1 MHLSVRPS
9 IHPPAHLSIHPF
21 NRLSIHLQ
29 PAGHPSTHP
38 SIRSLSLHSLVH
50 HPFIPLTVHSSVHTP
65 SCPPTHEAIYPRT
78 QRLCTF
84 LTFHV
89 STDFLKRASRH
100 PSTHPTTYLSVHV
113 NRRLSVHTQPSTHTH
128 RSSRCLTVRSSTR
141 SASQPA
147 RATIGQSV
155 TRPSC
160 RAQAEA
166 GPCPPP
172 GDMAASGALP
182 LPRTGA
188 GARSTPRPCG
198 GFGAHAAPSVRRAG
212 PDLEGRG
219 GRPAAGGAVHG
230 HAGAGAG
237 AAGGARPAGA
247 CRGEPR
253 DCQLRTGTWPG
264 RRPGAPL
271 PTRSRGHLPAPEP
284 QFPVGTSCWEGH
296 CFDELERLGE
306 PKLVGV
312 LGSRSLLT
320 RPPTGP
326 GDSRGQRGQG
336 LGAHAQQQGE
346 LRGPA
351 LPVRAPGHSCGR
363 RPRPLTAATGRPAS
377 T

>member
-1 MHLSVRPS
+1 MHLPVRPS

-89 STDFLKRASRH
+89 SADFLKRASTH
-100 PSTHPTTYLSVHV
+100 PSTHLTTYLSVHV

-128 RSSRCLTVRSSTR
+128 RSSRCLTVRSSTW

-166 GPCPPP
+166 GPCPPT

-182 LPRTGA
+182 LPRAGPEP
-188 GARSTPRPCG
+188 GAR
-198 GFGAHAAPSVRRAG
+198 HA
-212 PDLEGRG
+212 
-219 GRPAAGGAVHG
+219 
-230 HAGAGAG
+230 
-237 AAGGARPAGA
+237 PAGA
-247 CRGEPR
+247 SALTRPR
-253 DCQLRTGTWPG
+253 LSVAQALTLKDAEGGLLQEALST
-264 RRPGAPL
+264 A
-271 PTRSRGHLPAPEP
+271 TR
-284 QFPVGTSCWEGH
+284 
-296 CFDELERLGE
+296 ELERARQE
-306 PKLVGV
+306 
-312 LGSRSLLT
+312 
-320 RPPTGP
+320 
-326 GDSRGQRGQG
+326 
-336 LGAHAQQQGE
+336 AHGRQERAE
-346 LRGPA
+346 VSPA
-351 LPVRAPGHSCGR
+351 TVSCARAPGLAGAQARPSPPGPGGTSQPPSLSFPWAPLAGR
-363 RPRPLTAATGRPAS
+363 GTVLMS
-377 T
+377 

>member
-1 MHLSVRPS
+1 MHLSVRPP

-21 NRLSIHLQ
+21 NHLSIHLQ
-29 PAGHPSTHP
+29 PAGHASTHP

-50 HPFIPLTVHSSVHTP
+50 HPFIPLTVHSVHTP

-147 RATIGQSV
+147 RATIGQSPD
-155 TRPSC
+155 RP
-160 RAQAEA
+160 A
-166 GPCPPP
+166 GHRQRPDPVHPW
-172 GDMAASGALP
+172 GHGRLWGAAPSQS
-182 LPRTGA
+182 GA

-247 CRGEPR
+247 CTGEPR

-264 RRPGAPL
+264 RRLGAPL

-296 CFDELERLGE
+296 CLDELERLGE

>member
-1 MHLSVRPS
+1 
-9 IHPPAHLSIHPF
+9 
-21 NRLSIHLQ
+21 
-29 PAGHPSTHP
+29 
-38 SIRSLSLHSLVH
+38 
-50 HPFIPLTVHSSVHTP
+50 
-65 SCPPTHEAIYPRT
+65 
-78 QRLCTF
+78 
-84 LTFHV
+84 
-89 STDFLKRASRH
+89 
-100 PSTHPTTYLSVHV
+100 
-113 NRRLSVHTQPSTHTH
+113 
-128 RSSRCLTVRSSTR
+128 
-141 SASQPA
+141 
-147 RATIGQSV
+147 
-155 TRPSC
+155 
-160 RAQAEA
+160 
-166 GPCPPP
+166 
-172 GDMAASGALP
+172 MAASGALP
-182 LPRTGA
+182 LPRAGA

-237 AAGGARPAGA
+237 AAGGAWPAGA

-284 QFPVGTSCWEGH
+284 QFPVGTSCWAGH
-296 CFDELERLGE
+296 CLDELERLGE

-312 LGSRSLLT
+312 LGSRSLPT

-351 LPVRAPGHSCGR
+351 LPVRCAWAQLRETPQASHRCHGEAGIHLRQGPARRAPAEREAGGQAGG
-363 RPRPLTAATGRPAS
+363 RPLSLPRTHAALPGQHHASAPAFLPPALVTSWDPDAVSLLMLEVLACPGPGCVPARGTGQVLHRW
-377 T
+377 